1 MTAGLDSRLPLAS
14 GTLTVRQVLDT
25 LALYPGNTV
34 RYYDCAGTPR
44 PERSTAQRV
53 TLGDLGRIT
62 LMNPKVS
69 GADAAAL
76 LELEVTEDVWAAVP
90 PDADLAD
97 ADPAVT
103 GGLYDAASALHDA
116 HRLRGVSLGKIGKL
130 LHLKRPALFPVLDRE
145 LRWLYDTRATEQAR
159 RPELMFRRYKRVYW
173 GAVRADL
180 VAWREAGAFAAL
192 RGELTHDETRSGWAE
207 LTDLRLLD
215 ITAWSYGKRRTQAG

>member
-1 MTAGLDSRLPLAS
+1 MTAALDSRLPLAS
-14 GTLTVRQVLDT
+14 GTLTIRQVLDT
-25 LALYPGNTV
+25 LLLYPVNTV

-76 LELEVTEDVWAAVP
+76 LGLEVDDDVWAAVP

-97 ADPAVT
+97 ADPTVT

-130 LHLKRPALFPVLDRE
+130 LHVKRPALFPVLDRD
-145 LRWLYDTRATEQAR
+145 LRWLYDTRAKEQAR
-159 RPELMFRRYKRVYW
+159 RPELTFRRYRRVYW

-192 RGELTHDETRSGWAE
+192 RGELAQDETRSGWAE